1 MELAVILLLFTLLVV
16 RKKPTKWK
24 RVVFRLLA
32 IACILYCLGAGFLG
46 LMNVNLTD
54 AQKQPAVIWNEDET
68 YSTVYNDIYMSQADA
83 RTLLVKTAV
92 GLVITIVSILLF
104 REFRGAKSIFPVVL
118 VSLFL
123 GLGLA
128 AVVALGDFNINRFI
142 IYSITTV
149 LLIATIMVAKRWFN
163 SSNESETSFF
173 KDILV
178 AATCISIMLSVGQ
191 VANQYVIASRIS
203 AQQQQEWEQRV
214 RTEHEM
220 KKTLK
225 YPNQS
230 TISWNENGNGGTITA
245 PNDSGVNVTT
255 RFVVTENGNWSFVD
269 P

>member
-1 MELAVILLLFTLLVV
+1 MELAIILLLFTLLVV
-16 RKKPTKWK
+16 RKNPTKWK

-32 IACILYCLGAGFLG
+32 VVCILYCLGAGFLG

-54 AQKQPAVIWNEDET
+54 AQKQPSVIWNEDET
-68 YSTVYNDIYMSQADA
+68 YSTVYSDIYMSQADA
-83 RTLLVKTAV
+83 RTLLVKIAV
-92 GLVITIVSILLF
+92 GLVMTIVSILLF
-104 REFRGAKSIFPVVL
+104 RQFRGAKSIFPVVL

-128 AVVALGDFNINRFI
+128 AVVALGDFHINRLV
-142 IYSITTV
+142 IYGITAV
-149 LLIATIMVAKRWFN
+149 LLVATIVVAKRWFN
-163 SSNESETSFF
+163 SPDASETSFF

-191 VANQYVIASRIS
+191 VTNQYVIASKVS

-214 RTEHEM
+214 QTEHEM

-230 TISWNENGNGGTITA
+230 TITWDTNGNGGTVTA
-245 PNDSGVNVTT
+245 PNDFGVNVTK
-255 RFVVTENGNWSFVD
+255 RFVVTENGNWAYVD